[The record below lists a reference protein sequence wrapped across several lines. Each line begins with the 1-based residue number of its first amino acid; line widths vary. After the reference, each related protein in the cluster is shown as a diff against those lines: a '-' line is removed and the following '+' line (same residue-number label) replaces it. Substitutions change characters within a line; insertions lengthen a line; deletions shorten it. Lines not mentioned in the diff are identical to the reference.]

1 MSQHPSFSLF
11 KWSSRGCSTNY
22 HNLSDNPALPY
33 SGSDVYN
40 IVSDRVSSGCGY
52 INYFTTAKKYGVE
65 KVSRMIDNGILYFRP
80 LSTLLMRVEG
90 AQPEADNVLMATGAP
105 AMRAMELLLQ
115 NPIYSEVYGKKAQ
128 AGGGR
133 WVLIWRR
140 LWPWT
145 AWSA

>member
-11 KWSSRGCSTNY
+11 KWSSRGCSTTY
-22 HNLSDNPALPY
+22 QIIQPFRIRDLTCTVLLAICADL
-33 SGSDVYN
+33 
-40 IVSDRVSSGCGY
+40 VSSGCGY
-52 INYFTTAKKYGVE
+52 LNYFTTAKKYGVE
-65 KVSRMIDNGILYFRP
+65 KVSRMIDNGVLYFRP

-115 NPIYSEVYGKKAQ
+115 NPIYSEVYGKRAQ
-128 AGGGR
+128 GGGGR
-133 WVLIWRR
+133 WVRICRR